1 MALQGFDTDY
11 YRGEILDYYQ
21 DIFPEME
28 LTISDVDVYLQTTG
42 MTAEQHFMHEGWQM
56 GLSPNQYFDS
66 DEYKMAWAI
75 SQDVSPAALDGINAY
90 GHYLSYGAALDV
102 NPSNDFDES
111 LYLQSA
117 LDNLAHQNPA
127 EGWDEVSTDDLRAFL
142 SANNMTALSF
152 HMDFD
157 RDEQIATVTPVPQ
170 GEAVTVLDDFSTV
183 SVDGGS
189 LSSPLYLDADSEN
202 FKFIDDAQVFNNA
215 VIANFTGDDII
226 EVKNALSSDYQF
238 SNDGAD
244 VQISFNN
251 EGVVNNIILA
261 GVVSVDDIVY
271 DQASLEAAMG
281 FSGLTFA

>member
-11 YRGEILDYYQ
+11 YFGEVLDYYQ
-21 DIFPEME
+21 NLFPELE
-28 LTISDVDVYLQTTG
+28 LTISDVDFYLQTIG
-42 MTAEQHFMHEGWQM
+42 MSAEQHFMHEGWQM
-56 GLSPNQYFDS
+56 GLSPNQYFDA
-66 DEYKMAWAI
+66 DEYKMAWSI
-75 SQDVSPAALDGINAY
+75 SQDVSPTALDGINAY
-90 GHYLSYGAALDV
+90 GHYLSYGASLDV

-117 LDNLAHQNPA
+117 LDNLAGQDPA
-127 EGWDEVSTDDLRAFL
+127 GGWDEVSLDDLRSFL
-142 SANNMTALSF
+142 SENNMTALSF

-157 RDEQIATVTPVPQ
+157 RDEQIATVTPVPP
-170 GEAVTVLDDFSTV
+170 GEAVKVLDDFSTV

-189 LSSPLYLDADSEN
+189 LSSPLYLDAALEN

-215 VIANFTGDDII
+215 VIADFTEDDII
-226 EVKNALSSDYQF
+226 EVRNGLASDYQF

-244 VQISFNN
+244 AQITFNN

-281 FSGLTFA
+281 FNGFTFA